1 MLQQLTMSTRALQ
14 QPLPAW
20 EDLAVD
26 RVLWGDQSLP
36 GVVSK
41 SGRKQHRSCDQCR
54 KGKKGCDA
62 IILKDFGND
71 LADNNAEGGWGRGV
85 LDLRS
90 NCSCGVSDIV
100 QERFP
105 SVHARTAQRLARNVP
120 SYGFSH
126 KRETVFDEQ
135 TMDRDRLQSA

>member
-1 MLQQLTMSTRALQ
+1 MATRTLQE
-14 QPLPAW
+14 PLPAW
-20 EDLAVD
+20 EDSAVD

-71 LADNNAEGGWGRGV
+71 LADNNVEGGWGRGV
-85 LDLRS
+85 LDLR
-90 NCSCGVSDIV
+90 N
-100 QERFP
+100 
-105 SVHARTAQRLARNVP
+105 
-120 SYGFSH
+120 
-126 KRETVFDEQ
+126 
-135 TMDRDRLQSA
+135 

>member
-1 MLQQLTMSTRALQ
+1 MTTRALQ

-20 EDLAVD
+20 EDSAVE

-62 IILKDFGND
+62 VILKDFGNS
-71 LADNNAEGGWGRGV
+71 LADSNVEGSWGRGV
-85 LDLRS
+85 LEIHS
-90 NCSCGVSDIV
+90 NCSCWVLTS
-100 QERFP
+100 
-105 SVHARTAQRLARNVP
+105 SRNV
-120 SYGFSH
+120 SSGSMLELH
-126 KRETVFDEQ
+126 KNWQGLHLRMAFLTRERPYSTNKQWAWTIFEADQ
-135 TMDRDRLQSA
+135 AASN

>member
-1 MLQQLTMSTRALQ
+1 MTTRALQ

-20 EDLAVD
+20 EDSAVE

-62 IILKDFGND
+62 VILKDFGND
-71 LADNNAEGGWGRGV
+71 LTDSNVEGSWGRGV
-85 LDLRS
+85 LEFHS
-90 NCSCGVSDIV
+90 NCSCGASDTI
-100 QERFP
+100 
-105 SVHARTAQRLARNVP
+105 
-120 SYGFSH
+120 
-126 KRETVFDEQ
+126 
-135 TMDRDRLQSA
+135 

>member
-1 MLQQLTMSTRALQ
+1 MLHQLTMAATRTLQ
-14 QPLPAW
+14 EPLPAW

-26 RVLWGDQSLP
+26 RVLWGEQSLP

-62 IILKDFGND
+62 VILKGFGND
-71 LADNNAEGGWGRGV
+71 LPDNDVESNWGRGV
-85 LDLRS
+85 LYFRTT
-90 NCSCGVSDIV
+90 CSHEVSDIF
-100 QERFP
+100 QELFP
-105 SVHARTAQRLARNVP
+105 SVHARTAPKLARNVL

-126 KRETVFDEQ
+126 KRETVFDG
-135 TMDRDRLQSA
+135 

>member
-1 MLQQLTMSTRALQ
+1 MATRALQ
-14 QPLPAW
+14 ESLTAR
-20 EDLAVD
+20 EDSAVD
-26 RVLWGDQSLP
+26 RVLWGEQSLP

-62 IILKDFGND
+62 VILKDFGND
-71 LADNNAEGGWGRGV
+71 LADNSVEGSWGRSV
-85 LDLRS
+85 LDFRS
-90 NCSCGVSDIV
+90 NCSGRVSDIV

-105 SVHARTAQRLARNVP
+105 SVHARTAQKLARIVL

-126 KRETVFDEQ
+126 KRETVFDERI
-135 TMDRDRLQSA
+135 MDRDHLQSA

>member
-1 MLQQLTMSTRALQ
+1 MAATRTLQE
-14 QPLPAW
+14 PLPAW

-26 RVLWGDQSLP
+26 RVLWGEQSLP

-62 IILKDFGND
+62 VIIKGFGND
-71 LADNNAEGGWGRGV
+71 LADNNAENSRGRGV
-85 LDLRS
+85 SDFHTT
-90 NCSCGVSDIV
+90 CSHGVSDIV

-105 SVHARTAQRLARNVP
+105 SVHVRTAQKLARNVL

-126 KRETVFDEQ
+126 KRETVFDE
-135 TMDRDRLQSA
+135 

>member
-1 MLQQLTMSTRALQ
+1 MAATRTLQEL
-14 QPLPAW
+14 LPSW

-26 RVLWGDQSLP
+26 RVLWGEQSLP

-62 IILKDFGND
+62 VILKGFGND
-71 LADNNAEGGWGRGV
+71 LPDNDVESNWGRGV
-85 LDLRS
+85 LDFRTT
-90 NCSCGVSDIV
+90 CSPEGSDIF

-105 SVHARTAQRLARNVP
+105 SVHARTAQTDKECTFVWL
-120 SYGFSH
+120 FSQ
-126 KRETVFDEQ
+126 E
-135 TMDRDRLQSA
+135 RDRI